1 MTVFGYLTVI
11 WCQYVTPCKSNTAEK
26 DDRQCKNVSSKINE
40 VTHDSTQSSLQS
52 PKMPNPTRCLS
63 KEHETRTSNK
73 INKSNSYFVARIN
86 LPQTETADLMLMVM
100 PASKILKKNRRLL

>member
-1 MTVFGYLTVI
+1 MQKRIFQNKRSYTF
-11 WCQYVTPCKSNTAEK
+11 
-26 DDRQCKNVSSKINE
+26 
-40 VTHDSTQSSLQS
+40 DSTQSSLQS